1 MAQKAATCK
10 EGKKRAKMPSTTRVT
25 KIKCNTDSP
34 GRFNPALEKL
44 RDELYAAKLIN
55 DAQADELDD
64 LRSCLT
70 NGSENYKIV
79 YSRAWRAE
87 AALAD
92 CEREL
97 YELKKA
103 LSLATCTILVPM
115 ATRTASSSSA

>member
-1 MAQKAATCK
+1 
-10 EGKKRAKMPSTTRVT
+10 MPSTTRVT